1 LSLSAPSS
9 HPPAE
14 PHPVSRPGVTA
25 SALAPGTPGGPG
37 VANAPGAASAA
48 AASTSGSAAAGFAG
62 LIDGFRDR
70 LDREIAAFL
79 AAKRGIAAST
89 AGTAGT
95 ASTAATAGTAP
106 DPAASSQRQATLADP
121 GDLVDGVAR
130 LMAQGGKRLRPA
142 LVYYTYRACG
152 GRSES
157 QAMPL
162 ALATELL
169 HTYLLIHDDIMDH
182 AEVRRGQPA
191 AHARFRDLHRA
202 AGLRGDAGDFGR
214 SVAILLGDLAHTYA
228 VELFTGVAVRP
239 DAAPAAAAKPAA
251 PSTLPASSAPSAPPA
266 SPAPSAPTL
275 PASAS
280 APTAPVP
287 PGPHWL
293 ELNRCF
299 SEMCEEVIGGQ
310 YLEFLLAHRGHPE
323 PASSGPAGADS
334 RSPGSAAAFTADSA
348 AADSAADSAADDVTT
363 AADPEPTAAQ
373 ARREAELLR
382 VLRLK
387 SGRYTAERPIQLGA
401 LLAGA
406 PPALRAEL
414 SRYGTAVGE
423 AFQLQDDLL
432 GLFGDPAATG
442 KPVGDDLRE
451 GKFTLLIHHA
461 LVKGSPAD
469 RQLVAGALG
478 DPDLTPAEVARVQ
491 EALERTGA
499 RRAVNAMIA
508 ERLAEARR
516 ALTTLAPLLLPNGA
530 HADAPNS
537 HGPHPHGPHPHGLHP
552 DGPHPAGPHA
562 AGPDSPAAEGLRFLS
577 GLLDFLWER
586 EQ

>member
-9 HPPAE
+9 RPPAE

-25 SALAPGTPGGPG
+25 SALAPGTPDGPG

-48 AASTSGSAAAGFAG
+48 AASVSGSAAAGFAG

-89 AGTAGT
+89 
-95 ASTAATAGTAP
+95 SGTAP
-106 DPAASSQRQATLADP
+106 DPAAGSRRQATLADP

-152 GRSES
+152 GRSEA

-239 DAAPAAAAKPAA
+239 DAAPAAAPAG
-251 PSTLPASSAPSAPPA
+251 PPAPSAPPA
-266 SPAPSAPTL
+266 SPAPSALMPPASAPAPSASTL
-275 PASAS
+275 PASAP
-280 APTAPVP
+280 AGPTAPAP

-323 PASSGPAGADS
+323 PASSGPAGADP
-334 RSPGSAAAFTADSA
+334 RSPGSAAAADLA
-348 AADSAADSAADDVTT
+348 AAGSSPAVT
-363 AADPEPTAAQ
+363 AAGPEPTAAQ
-373 ARREAELLR
+373 ARRESELLR

-406 PPALRAEL
+406 PAALRAEL

-478 DPDLTPAEVARVQ
+478 DPNLTAAEVARVQ

-516 ALTTLAPLLLPNGA
+516 ALATLEPLLSPRGPGA
-530 HADAPNS
+530 A
-537 HGPHPHGPHPHGLHP
+537 GPYPDVPYPAGQHPAGLHPHGPHQ
-552 DGPHPAGPHA
+552 HA
-562 AGPDSPAAEGLRFLS
+562 PDSPAAEGLRFLS

>member
-1 LSLSAPSS
+1 M
-9 HPPAE
+9 
-14 PHPVSRPGVTA
+14 
-25 SALAPGTPGGPG
+25 APG
-37 VANAPGAASAA
+37 
-48 AASTSGSAAAGFAG
+48 SGSVSGGSDGFAW
-62 LIDGFRDR
+62 LIDGFRGR

-79 AAKRGIAAST
+79 ADKRRS
-89 AGTAGT
+89 AGGTGGAGE
-95 ASTAATAGTAP
+95 GP
-106 DPAASSQRQATLADP
+106 GGFRRQAILADP

-152 GRSES
+152 GRAES
-157 QAMPL
+157 QVMPL
-162 ALATELL
+162 ALATEFL

-202 AGLRGDAGDFGR
+202 GGLRGDAGDFGR

-239 DAAPAAAAKPAA
+239 DPATPA
-251 PSTLPASSAPSAPPA
+251 TPAGPSAPSALPA
-266 SPAPSAPTL
+266 SPAPPDSAPLTQPVP
-275 PASAS
+275 PASA
-280 APTAPVP
+280 PPV
-287 PGPHWL
+287 PHWL

-299 SEMCEEVIGGQ
+299 SQMCEEVIGGQ

-323 PASSGPAGADS
+323 PAA
-334 RSPGSAAAFTADSA
+334 SPGPGGALSGSPAANPAHPANPATVANLPNLATPASSANDAAT
-348 AADSAADSAADDVTT
+348 
-363 AADPEPTAAQ
+363 EPTAAQ
-373 ARREAELLR
+373 AVRESELLR

-406 PPALRAEL
+406 PTELREEL

-432 GLFGDPAATG
+432 GLFGDPATVG

-461 LVKGSPAD
+461 LVKGGPAD

-478 DPDLTPAEVARVQ
+478 DPNLTAAEVARVQ
-491 EALERTGA
+491 AALERTGA
-499 RRAVNAMIA
+499 RRAVTAMIA
-508 ERLAEARR
+508 ERLGEARR
-516 ALTTLAPLLLPNGA
+516 ALQTLAPLLAPLAPPA
-530 HADAPNS
+530 PLAPLAPLALDKAD
-537 HGPHPHGPHPHGLHP
+537 
-552 DGPHPAGPHA
+552 D
-562 AGPDSPAAEGLRFLS
+562 PDSGPAAAAEGLRFLS

>member
-1 LSLSAPSS
+1 M
-9 HPPAE
+9 PAE
-14 PHPVSRPGVTA
+14 PPPTSSREVPAPAGA
-25 SALAPGTPGGPG
+25 SSAPATAPG
-37 VANAPGAASAA
+37 
-48 AASTSGSAAAGFAG
+48 STSVSGSVSGGFAG

-79 AAKRGIAAST
+79 GDKRSS
-89 AGTAGT
+89 AGGAGG
-95 ASTAATAGTAP
+95 AGEGP
-106 DPAASSQRQATLADP
+106 GGSRRQATLADP
-121 GDLVDGVAR
+121 GDLVEGVAR

-152 GRSES
+152 GRSEA
-157 QAMPL
+157 QVMPL
-162 ALATELL
+162 ALATEFL

-202 AGLRGDAGDFGR
+202 GGLRGDADDFGR

-239 DAAPAAAAKPAA
+239 DPAAAAGP
-251 PSTLPASSAPSAPPA
+251 PPVSAPSA
-266 SPAPSAPTL
+266 
-275 PASAS
+275 
-280 APTAPVP
+280 
-287 PGPHWL
+287 PHWL
-293 ELNRCF
+293 ELNSCF
-299 SEMCEEVIGGQ
+299 SQMCEEVIGGQ

-323 PASSGPAGADS
+323 PAPAPGPT
-334 RSPGSAAAFTADSA
+334 P
-348 AADSAADSAADDVTT
+348 
-363 AADPEPTAAQ
+363 AQ
-373 ARREAELLR
+373 AVRESELLR

-406 PPALRAEL
+406 PAELREEL

-432 GLFGDPAATG
+432 GLFGDPATVG

-478 DPDLTPAEVARVQ
+478 DPNLTAAEVAGVQ
-491 EALERTGA
+491 AALERTGA
-499 RRAVNAMIA
+499 RRAVTAMIA
-508 ERLAEARR
+508 ERLGEARR
-516 ALTTLAPLLLPNGA
+516 ALATLAPRLAPMAPLAPLAPPAQDGLP
-530 HADAPNS
+530 DD
-537 HGPHPHGPHPHGLHP
+537 P
-552 DGPHPAGPHA
+552 DS
-562 AGPDSPAAEGLRFLS
+562 SPAAASEGLRFLS

>member
-1 LSLSAPSS
+1 M
-9 HPPAE
+9 
-14 PHPVSRPGVTA
+14 
-25 SALAPGTPGGPG
+25 ALGSG
-37 VANAPGAASAA
+37 
-48 AASTSGSAAAGFAG
+48 STSGGSGGFAR

-79 AAKRGIAAST
+79 ADKRSS
-89 AGTAGT
+89 AGGTGGAGEGP
-95 ASTAATAGTAP
+95 AGFR
-106 DPAASSQRQATLADP
+106 RQAILADP

-152 GRSES
+152 GLAES
-157 QAMPL
+157 QVMPL
-162 ALATELL
+162 ALATEFL

-202 AGLRGDAGDFGR
+202 GGLRGDADDFGR

-239 DAAPAAAAKPAA
+239 DPAAAAGMSAPPA
-251 PSTLPASSAPSAPPA
+251 LHGPSAPPESA
-266 SPAPSAPTL
+266 PLTQPAPPEFAPSVT
-275 PASAS
+275 
-280 APTAPVP
+280 
-287 PGPHWL
+287 HWL

-299 SEMCEEVIGGQ
+299 SQMCEEVIGGQ

-323 PASSGPAGADS
+323 PGSSGPAGVHSGTPPAS
-334 RSPGSAAAFTADSA
+334 VANGAHVAEGARGAIHAAT
-348 AADSAADSAADDVTT
+348 
-363 AADPEPTAAQ
+363 EPTPAQ
-373 ARREAELLR
+373 AVRESELLR

-406 PPALRAEL
+406 PTALREEL

-432 GLFGDPAATG
+432 GLFGDPATVG

-461 LVKGSPAD
+461 LVKGGPDD

-478 DPDLTPAEVARVQ
+478 DPNLTAAEVARVQ
-491 EALERTGA
+491 AALERTGA
-499 RRAVNAMIA
+499 RRAVTAMIA
-508 ERLAEARR
+508 ERLGEARR
-516 ALTTLAPLLLPNGA
+516 ALETLAPLL
-530 HADAPNS
+530 AP
-537 HGPHPHGPHPHGLHP
+537 PA
-552 DGPHPAGPHA
+552 HPAPPA
-562 AGPDSPAAEGLRFLS
+562 PLPLLAQEKADDPDSDPSPAAEGLRFLS